1 MKKSAILAAVAS
13 LVFASAANAGT
24 IKVEGETQLNNDKR
38 TSAKVEIW
46 EAAGPIG
53 LGLEFKQY
61 LAETGKP
68 AYGNIVG
75 KIGYALPTKY
85 GITPVLK
92 AEAGVQSRT
101 TDDAFYGV
109 IAELHKP
116 VGPFTAEVAYRYR
129 SNISSDFVAE
139 KRGSVSLHYDLNKKT
154 EVGVT
159 YHNYFKDTVK
169 DTNAVAISMTRKF

>member
-24 IKVEGETQLNNDKR
+24 IKVEGENQLNNDKR

-53 LGLEFKQY
+53 LGLEFRQY

-68 AYGNIVG
+68 AYGNVVG
-75 KIGYALPTKY
+75 KIGYALPTMY
-85 GITPVLK
+85 GVTPVLK
-92 AEAGVQSRT
+92 AEAGVQT
-101 TDDAFYGV
+101 QATDNAFYGV

-116 VGPFTAEVAYRYR
+116 VGPFKAELAYRYR
-129 SNISSDFVAE
+129 SNISSNFVAE
-139 KRGSVSLHYDLNKKT
+139 KRGSVGVAYDLNKKT

-169 DTNAVAISMTRKF
+169 DTNAIAISMTRKF